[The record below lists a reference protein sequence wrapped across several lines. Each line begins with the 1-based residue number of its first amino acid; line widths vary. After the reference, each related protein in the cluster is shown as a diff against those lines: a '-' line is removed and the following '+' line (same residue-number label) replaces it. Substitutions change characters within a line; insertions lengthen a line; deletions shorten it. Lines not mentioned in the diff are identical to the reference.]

1 MIWIHSNT
9 ENTEYALL
17 WAKDLIGQNVAS
29 TTVYLFGE
37 RANSE
42 TSKGNSF
49 NGAEAEIVYY
59 KVEEDSNFIQNC
71 SRARRLLILMT
82 DEESSKSI
90 LELLH
95 KAASS
100 ETPKLHQIE
109 IQGNKNY
116 VCSRMQVYI
125 CIMYMSL
132 GSLSS

>member
-17 WAKDLIGQNVAS
+17 WAKDLIGQKVAS

-82 DEESSKSI
+82 DKESSKSI
-90 LELLH
+90 LELLQ
-95 KAASS
+95 KAALD
-100 ETPKLHQIE
+100 EKIKLHQIH
-109 IQGNKNY
+109 GNTNY
-116 VCSRMQVYI
+116 FH
-125 CIMYMSL
+125 
-132 GSLSS
+132 